1 MNTLIKPLI
10 QKDWYLQRYLI
21 LGYSIIGLLALG
33 IVSIPSELWFA
44 VGSIGLITVLISLGI
59 HLIMTSVIEERTLQ
73 TLPFIMSL
81 PISVREY
88 TTSKILANVLIYLV
102 PWLILLIASYVLIL
116 TRDTLPDGLIPF
128 VTMILLEI
136 LMGFCLILAVALMT
150 ESQSWTIAAVVLGNL
165 MLQGFMAF
173 ISNLPSIR
181 STIRG
186 SSIVWDS
193 TSILIVAAELMVML
207 VLLAVTF
214 YVQFKKTD
222 FI

>member
-1 MNTLIKPLI
+1 MNMYIKPLI

-21 LGYSIIGLLALG
+21 LGYLIIGLLALG
-33 IVSIPSELWFA
+33 IVTIPSELWFA

-88 TTSKILANVLIYLV
+88 TTSKILANLLIYLV
-102 PWLILLIASYVLIL
+102 PWLGLLIASYVLIL

-173 ISNLPSIR
+173 ISNLPSIS

-186 SSIVWDS
+186 SRVVWDS
-193 TSILIVAAELMVML
+193 TSILIVIAELMVML

-214 YVQFKKTD
+214 YVQFRKTD

>member
-1 MNTLIKPLI
+1 MNMYIKPLI

-21 LGYSIIGLLALG
+21 LGYLIIGLLTLG
-33 IVSIPSELWFA
+33 IVGIPSELWFA

-88 TTSKILANVLIYLV
+88 TTSKILANLLIYLV
-102 PWLILLIASYVLIL
+102 PWLGLLIASYVLIL
-116 TRDTLPDGLIPF
+116 TRETLPDGLIPF

-173 ISNLPSIR
+173 ISNLPSIS

-193 TSILIVAAELMVML
+193 TSILIIAAELMVML

>member
-1 MNTLIKPLI
+1 MNMLIKPLI

-21 LGYSIIGLLALG
+21 LGYLIIGLLTLLIASL
-33 IVSIPSELWFA
+33 PSMLWFT

-88 TTSKILANVLIYLV
+88 TIGKILANLLIYLV
-102 PWLILLIASYVLIL
+102 PWLGLLIASHVLIL

-136 LMGFCLILAVALMT
+136 LMGFCLILAVSLMT

-173 ISNLPSIR
+173 VSNLPSIQ
-181 STIRG
+181 STIQG
-186 SSIVWDS
+186 SKVVWDS
-193 TSILIVAAELMVML
+193 TSILIVIAELMVML
-207 VLLAVTF
+207 VLLGLTF